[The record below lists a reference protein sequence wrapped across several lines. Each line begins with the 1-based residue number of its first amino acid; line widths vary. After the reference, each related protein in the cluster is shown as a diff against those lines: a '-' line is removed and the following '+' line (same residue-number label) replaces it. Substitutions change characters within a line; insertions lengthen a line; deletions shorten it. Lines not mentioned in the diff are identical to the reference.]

1 VRRQLALLDFA
12 LGSLRRRG
20 QKSLALVLGLAFV
33 VGLFASALF
42 LTDALEREHALSADR
57 MPDLTVQRLV
67 AGRPALIDESVAA
80 ELRDIPAVRSVEPR
94 VWGYYFFRALEANVT
109 IVGVAP
115 VESPDE
121 SLEVVLER
129 GRLPRRDGEV
139 AIGAALAELLG
150 LRVGDELG
158 VPIDGEVLFS
168 DVVGTFGDASALRTA
183 DLVIATPAH
192 ARTLLGVPEGMA
204 TDLAIDLTTQDEAG
218 VVTEHIDAR
227 LPGARVLDKRLLRR
241 TYELTFDTRG
251 GLLAA
256 MLIPALAAFLLLA
269 WERLTGLG
277 DAERREIGVLKAVGF
292 GTADV
297 LAARMWES
305 LAIAFS
311 GAVLGVV
318 AAYVYVF
325 VFRAPGMANALL
337 GWSAIHP
344 PFALAP
350 ALDATQALSLVALVV
365 VPFVAVSIV
374 PAWRAAMIDP
384 DRAMRG
390 AS

>member
-1 VRRQLALLDFA
+1 
-12 LGSLRRRG
+12 
-20 QKSLALVLGLAFV
+20 
-33 VGLFASALF
+33 
-42 LTDALEREHALSADR
+42 
-57 MPDLTVQRLV
+57 M
-67 AGRPALIDESVAA
+67 
-80 ELRDIPAVRSVEPR
+80 
-94 VWGYYFFRALEANVT
+94 WGYYFFLALEANVT
-109 IVGVAP
+109 IVGAA
-115 VESPDE
+115 PDE
-121 SLEVVLER
+121 ALDVAVEH

-139 AIGAALAELLG
+139 AIGSALADLLG

-158 VPIDGEVLFS
+158 VPIDGEVVFS
-168 DVVGTFGDASALRTA
+168 DVVGTFGDASALRSA
-183 DLVIATPAH
+183 DLVIATPEH
-192 ARTLLGVPEGMA
+192 ARRLLGVPEGMA
-204 TDLAIDLTTQDEAG
+204 TDLAVDLTTQDEAG
-218 VVTEHIDAR
+218 VVTQRIDER

-305 LAIAFS
+305 LAIALS
-311 GAVLGVV
+311 GAALGVI

-325 VFRAPGMANALL
+325 VFHAPGMADALL

-350 ALDATQALSLVALVV
+350 ALDATQAFSLIALVV

-374 PAWRAAMIDP
+374 PAWRAAMVDP
-384 DRAMRG
+384 DRALRG
-390 AS
+390 GP

>member
-1 VRRQLALLDFA
+1 MKRQLAILDFA
-12 LGSLRRRG
+12 LGSLRRRAS
-20 QKSLALVLGLAFV
+20 KSLALCLGLAFV
-33 VGLFASALF
+33 VALFASALF
-42 LTDALEREHALSADR
+42 LTDALEREHALAADR

-67 AGRPALIDESVAA
+67 AGRPALIAESEARA
-80 ELRDIPAVRSVEPR
+80 LEDIPAVRAVRPR

-109 IVGVAP
+109 VIGVSADRELD
-115 VESPDE
+115 VA
-121 SLEVVLER
+121 LEQ

-139 AIGAALAELLG
+139 AIGAALADLLG

-158 VPIDGEVLFS
+158 VPIAGEVTFS
-168 DVVGTFGDASALRTA
+168 RVVGTFGDASALRSA
-183 DLVIATPAH
+183 DLIVATPAH
-192 ARTLLGVPEGMA
+192 ARALLGVPEGMA
-204 TDLAIDLTTQDEAG
+204 TDLAIDLTTPDEAA
-218 VVTEHIDAR
+218 VVTRKIDER

-241 TYELTFDTRG
+241 TYELTFDMRG

-256 MLIPALAAFLLLA
+256 LLVPALAAFLLLA

-277 DAERREIGVLKAVGF
+277 DAERREIGVLKAVGWST
-292 GTADV
+292 GDV

-305 LAIAFS
+305 AALSFA
-311 GAVLGVV
+311 GAVLGIV

-325 VFRAPGMANALL
+325 VLRAPGMADAML

-344 PFALAP
+344 PFDLAP

-365 VPFVAVSIV
+365 VPFVAVSVV

-384 DRAMRG
+384 DRALRG

>member
-1 VRRQLALLDFA
+1 MKRQLAILDFA
-12 LGSLRRRG
+12 VGSLRRRAG
-20 QKSLALVLGLAFV
+20 KSLALALGLAFV
-33 VGLFASALF
+33 VALFASALL
-42 LTDALEREHALSADR
+42 LTDALEREYALGAER

-67 AGRPALIDESVAA
+67 AGRPALIEVAA
-80 ELRDIPAVRSVEPR
+80 AEGLRDIPAVRSVVPR

-109 IVGVAP
+109 IVGAEPDASLDVA
-115 VESPDE
+115 
-121 SLEVVLER
+121 LEE
-129 GRLPRRDGEV
+129 GRLPRRANEV
-139 AIGAALAELLG
+139 AIGTALADLLG

-158 VPIDGEVLFS
+158 VPIGGEVIFS

-183 DLVIATPAH
+183 DLIVATPEH
-192 ARTLLGVPEGMA
+192 ARALLGVPEGMA

-218 VVTEHIDAR
+218 VVTERIAER
-227 LPGARVLDKRLLRR
+227 IEGARVLDARLLRR

-256 MLIPALAAFLLLA
+256 MLVPALSAFLLLA

-277 DAERREIGVLKAVGF
+277 DAERREIGVLKAVGWS
-292 GTADV
+292 TRDV

-305 LAIAFS
+305 FAIAFA
-311 GAVLGVV
+311 GASLGLVL
-318 AAYVYVF
+318 AYVYVF
-325 VFRAPGMANALL
+325 YAGAPGLADALL

-344 PFALAP
+344 PFDLAP
-350 ALDATQALSLVALVV
+350 ALDVTQAFALVASVV

-390 AS
+390 VS